1 MPKVIPEY
9 KEDAKKK
16 IIQTAIEVIAEKGY
30 AEASIHAVAKRLN
43 VSKGAIYWYFPTRE
57 ALFQEVMA
65 TIQRQM
71 QVITDDSPKPASLD
85 ALYSILFSPIFEQFD
100 LGDEGRRALFYEM
113 FALSLRNPAIRG
125 ATVEYLNALVAAT
138 EGAVKREQEKG
149 SVQTKTDART
159 LAYIMVALYSGLL
172 NYKMT
177 EMSEEEIKKI
187 WQEGVR
193 LLVSKGDG
201 STRPE

>member
-16 IIQTAIEVIAEKGY
+16 IIQTAIEVIAEQGY
-30 AEASIHAVAKRLN
+30 AEASIHAIAKRLN

-57 ALFQEVMA
+57 ALFREVMA
-65 TIQRQM
+65 TIQREM
-71 QVITDDSPKPASLD
+71 QVITDDSPEPASLE

-100 LGDEGRRALFYEM
+100 LGDEERRALFYEM
-113 FALSLRNPAIRG
+113 FALSLRNPAIRES
-125 ATVEYLNALVAAT
+125 TVEYLNALVAAT
-138 EGAVKREQEKG
+138 EGAVKREQEEG

-177 EMSEEEIKKI
+177 EMPEEEIMKI
-187 WQEGVR
+187 WQEGVK
-193 LLVSKGDG
+193 LIVSKGDG